1 MKKSI
6 KIFGLIALLAAMTGC
21 NDDDVIFTLPD
32 TPSTMNLA
40 VDNDDVVLVEN
51 QASRPAISF
60 TWSPANVGGE
70 SAPKRYYF
78 KMDVADNN
86 FATSIPKIEIPAAN
100 LTVSYTVEELNDLM
114 QGWGITPGTPSVI
127 EAEVIA
133 ECTEMVKYIK
143 PEVSKVRFTVTGY
156 QPAPKPMYMFSTS
169 FAGDGYMLMT
179 EIVANKRYR
188 WKGIIEAGT
197 EFYMAHD
204 IENNATV
211 FGMGADINIIE
222 KTAAAEC
229 RNFVAPRKADW
240 ILTANLTTLELDWGV
255 NRLPYDNLWMVGDA
269 TPAGWDID
277 HPFQMTHDAA
287 RPEIFYYDGHLN
299 QGEMKCP
306 LQNDRGWG
314 CDYIMPVEGGTH
326 EDGDPT
332 IQVVYGGNP
341 DNKWS
346 ITTAGDYHVEI
357 NTSLMTIS
365 FEKK

>member
-6 KIFGLIALLAAMTGC
+6 NILGIMALAAAMTGC
-21 NDDDVIFTLPD
+21 NDDDVMFTLPD

-40 VDNDDVVLVEN
+40 VDKDDLVLTEA
-51 QASRPAISF
+51 QAAQPAVSF
-60 TWSPANVGGE
+60 TWSPASVGG
-70 SAPKRYYF
+70 STQKRYYF

-86 FATSIPKIEIPAAN
+86 FATSIPKIEIPVNN

-133 ECTEMVKYIK
+133 ECTEMVRYIK
-143 PEVSKVRFTVTGY
+143 PEVSKVRFSVTGY
-156 QPAPKPMYMFSTS
+156 QPAPKPLYIFSDA
-169 FAGDGYMLMT
+169 FDGVDYIQMT
-179 EIVANKRYR
+179 EIVANKKYR
-188 WKGIIEAGT
+188 WKGIMDAGT

-204 IENNATV
+204 TENNASV
-211 FGMGADINIIE
+211 FGMGSDIYAIE
-222 KTAAAEC
+222 KTVASEC
-229 RNFVAPRKADW
+229 RNFKAPRKADW

-255 NRLPYDNLWMVGDA
+255 NRLNYDNVWMVGDA
-269 TPAGWDID
+269 TPAGWDIE
-277 HPFQMTHDAA
+277 HPYQMTHDTE

-306 LQNDRGWG
+306 LQNDRGRG
-314 CDYIMPVEGGTH
+314 CDYIMPLEGGTH
-326 EDGDPT
+326 EDGDPA

-341 DNKWS
+341 DNKWV
-346 ITTAGDYHVEI
+346 ITAAGEYHVEI

-365 FEKK
+365 FEMK

>member
-6 KIFGLIALLAAMTGC
+6 RIFGILTLLAAMTGC

-32 TPSTMNLA
+32 TPSTMNLV
-40 VDNDDVVLVEN
+40 VDKNDIVLAEN
-51 QASRPAISF
+51 QANQSAINF
-60 TWSPANVGGE
+60 TWSPASVGGA

-86 FATSIPKIEIPAAN
+86 FATSIPKVEIPVTN

-133 ECTEMVKYIK
+133 ECTEMERYIK
-143 PEVSKVRFTVTGY
+143 PEVSKIRFSVTGY
-156 QPAPKPMYMFSTS
+156 QPAPKPLYIFSDS
-169 FAGDGYMLMT
+169 FEGSEYLQMT
-179 EIVANKRYR
+179 EIVANKKYR
-188 WKGIIEAGT
+188 WKGIMDAGV
-197 EFYMAHD
+197 EFYMAHNT
-204 IENNATV
+204 ESNTSV
-211 FGMGADINIIE
+211 FGMGSDIYEIVKAAQADYKE
-222 KTAAAEC
+222 FK
-229 RNFVAPRKADW
+229 VPRKADW
-240 ILTANLTTLELDWGV
+240 ILTVNLTTLELDWGV
-255 NRLPYDNLWMVGDA
+255 NRLSYDNVWMVGDA

-277 HPFQMTHDAA
+277 HPFQMTHDAD
-287 RPEIFYYDGHLN
+287 RPEIFYYDGYLS

-314 CDYIMPVEGGTH
+314 CDYIMPLEGGVH
-326 EDGDPT
+326 EDGDPS

-346 ITTAGDYHVEI
+346 ITSAGDYHVEI